1 MNSKKLLY
9 PPKIK
14 ILFLGYSRHKT
25 QLIDKLIQY
34 GCDVSHTEEKIV
46 STHGFDL
53 VISHGYRHILNKS
66 LLGGSNPIIVNLH
79 ISCLPWN
86 RGAHPN
92 FWSFYDGSPS
102 GVTIH
107 IIDEGIDTG
116 PIIYQKNISFTKDE
130 NTFEKT
136 YDRLISEIEN
146 LFIDHLNDI
155 LLKKFP
161 IIKQNRSGT
170 FHLVSDL
177 PKEFR
182 GWHTK
187 IDEEIKRLK
196 AILSKE

>member
-1 MNSKKLLY
+1 MNSYRLLD

-14 ILFLGYSRHKT
+14 ILFLGYSRQKT

-34 GCDVSHTEEKIV
+34 GCDVSHTEEKIS

-53 VISHGYRHILNKS
+53 VISHGYRHILDKS
-66 LLGGSNPIIVNLH
+66 LLGGSNPVIINLH

-116 PIIYQKNISFTKDE
+116 PIIYQKNISFTTGE
-130 NTFEKT
+130 NTFVKT
-136 YDRLISEIEN
+136 YNRLISEVEN
-146 LFIDHLNDI
+146 LFLDHLNDI
-155 LLKKFP
+155 LLQKFP
-161 IIKQNRSGT
+161 IIKQNQFGT
-170 FHLVSDL
+170 FHLISDL

-196 AILSKE
+196 AILMRE